1 MKARNRSGSAELC
14 RKEAIFMKTIGFIGV
29 GVMGKPMVRNLMK
42 KGFPVS
48 IYTRTK
54 SKVLDV
60 IEEGAVWC
68 DDVKTCVQDKDVIIT
83 IVGYPK
89 DVEEVYFG
97 ENGIIAN
104 AKPGAVLIDMTTT
117 SPKLS
122 ERIYAEAKPRGISAL
137 DAPVSGGDS
146 GAKAGTLSIMVGGD
160 REAFDACQDVFAAM
174 GTNIIYEGGAG
185 KGQHTKMANQIAIA
199 GCVAGVAEAIRY
211 GEAGGL
217 DISNMLDCI
226 SAGAAGSWQ
235 MSNNGRKMEQEDW
248 APGFYIKHFIKD
260 MRIAVEEADQRG
272 AELPVLKQVLGIY
285 ERMQEQ
291 GQGDLGTQAIIK
303 AYR

>member
-1 MKARNRSGSAELC
+1 
-14 RKEAIFMKTIGFIGV
+14 MKTIGFIGV

-122 ERIYAEAKPRGISAL
+122 ERIYAEAKPRGFRPGCSCVRRRQRRQGRYPL
-137 DAPVSGGDS
+137 HHGG
-146 GAKAGTLSIMVGGD
+146 
-160 REAFDACQDVFAAM
+160 R
-174 GTNIIYEGGAG
+174 
-185 KGQHTKMANQIAIA
+185 
-199 GCVAGVAEAIRY
+199 
-211 GEAGGL
+211 
-217 DISNMLDCI
+217 
-226 SAGAAGSWQ
+226 
-235 MSNNGRKMEQEDW
+235 
-248 APGFYIKHFIKD
+248 
-260 MRIAVEEADQRG
+260 
-272 AELPVLKQVLGIY
+272 
-285 ERMQEQ
+285 
-291 GQGDLGTQAIIK
+291 
-303 AYR
+303 